1 MSNEFG
7 ILELNILYTAMCD
20 KVEEARSERDRYG
33 EDTLG
38 TVEKY
43 TELRD
48 KVHTMLEAK
57 FDEADKAFK
66 NLRADRLKRES
77 EKVKGKPEYG
87 TDFGFLEEGE
97 RFLISI
103 LD

>member
-7 ILELNILYTAMCD
+7 ILELNILHTAMND
-20 KVEEARSERDRYG
+20 MVENAIKDRERYG

-57 FDEADKAFK
+57 CDEADAAMRQVKA
-66 NLRADRLKRES
+66 DGWKRPD
-77 EKVKGKPEYG
+77 KVKPGFC
-87 TDFGFLEEGE
+87 TDDEVAFFA
-97 RFLISI
+97 SI

>member
-7 ILELNILYTAMCD
+7 ILELNILHNAMTGM
-20 KVEEARSERDRYG
+20 VENAIKDRERFG

-57 FDEADKAFK
+57 CDEADKAFAIAQAG
-66 NLRADRLKRES
+66 RMRHDVAETA
-77 EKVKGKPEYG
+77 KGLGCNDDEVA
-87 TDFGFLEEGE
+87 FFV
-97 RFLISI
+97 SI

>member
-7 ILELNILYTAMCD
+7 ILELNILHTAMND
-20 KVEEARSERDRYG
+20 MIENAIKDRERYG

-48 KVHTMLEAK
+48 KIHTMLEAK
-57 FDEADKAFK
+57 CDEADKAIRQLK
-66 NLRADRLKRES
+66 ADLLKQES
-77 EKVKGKPEYG
+77 EKVKG
-87 TDFGFLEEGE
+87 DFCIDGE
-97 RFLISI
+97 AEFFASI

>member
-7 ILELNILYTAMCD
+7 ILELNILHTAMND
-20 KVEEARSERDRYG
+20 MVENAIKDRERYG

-57 FDEADKAFK
+57 CDEADKAMRQLK
-66 NLRADRLKRES
+66 ADRLKYDVIETA
-77 EKVKGKPEYG
+77 KGLGCNDDEVA
-87 TDFGFLEEGE
+87 FFA
-97 RFLISI
+97 SI

>member
-7 ILELNILYTAMCD
+7 ILELNILHTAMND
-20 KVEEARSERDRYG
+20 MVENAIKDRERYG

-57 FDEADKAFK
+57 CDEADKAMRQLK
-66 NLRADRLKRES
+66 ADRMRYDVAETA
-77 EKVKGKPEYG
+77 KGLGCNDDEVA
-87 TDFGFLEEGE
+87 FFV
-97 RFLISI
+97 SI